1 MSVRSKS
8 RRKAGGQSW
17 WLALVLPV
25 AAILFA
31 VWFFLIHESETFT
44 GKKVTEKTEADQ
56 SLCAEAKQET
66 GISEINGQI
75 SGDLPSPE
83 TPWIALIIDDF
94 GFPATAGVVD
104 GFLSLPFEVTF
115 SIIPGNIKSVSIGNT
130 VHAAG
135 GEVFIHLPME
145 PTRKVA
151 MGERDM
157 VLVGMDAVDL
167 EVILDRVT
175 GELPFAVGLN
185 NHMGSKATLDE
196 PLMRMLAFE
205 LKKRDMVFIDS
216 RTVEGSRAYTTMI
229 SAGVPALGRDV
240 FIDNKGDPVGIPN
253 RIRELLRIARHN
265 GWAVGIGHARQ
276 TTLNALV
283 EILPAIDESGVRFIT
298 AGELIEAV
306 CNMRRRTQVASGDT
320 VVN

>member
-17 WLALVLPV
+17 WLALVFPV

-31 VWFFLIHESETFT
+31 VWFFLIHEPETSANHS
-44 GKKVTEKTEADQ
+44 VAEQ
-56 SLCAEAKQET
+56 AEAEQPRIADGKQET
-66 GISEINGQI
+66 GVSEINGQI

-83 TPWIALIIDDF
+83 IPWIALIIDDF
-94 GFPATAGVVD
+94 GFPATAGLVD

-115 SIIPGNIKSVSIGNT
+115 SIIPGNIKSVSIGST
-130 VHAAG
+130 IHAAG

-157 VLVGMDAVDL
+157 VMVGMEAVDL
-167 EVILDRVT
+167 EAILDRVVV
-175 GELPFAVGLN
+175 ELPFAVGLN

-205 LKKRDMVFIDS
+205 LKKRGMVFIDS

-229 SAGVPALGRDV
+229 SAGVPALSRDV
-240 FIDNKGDPVGIPN
+240 FIDNKGDSVGIPN
-253 RIRELLRIARHN
+253 RIRELLRIARHR
-265 GWAVGIGHARQ
+265 GWAVGIGHARE

-283 EILPAIDESGVRFIT
+283 NMLPVINESGVRFVT
-298 AGELIEAV
+298 AGGLIEV
-306 CNMRRRTQVASGDT
+306 VRNMRRRTQVASADT
-320 VVN
+320 IVN